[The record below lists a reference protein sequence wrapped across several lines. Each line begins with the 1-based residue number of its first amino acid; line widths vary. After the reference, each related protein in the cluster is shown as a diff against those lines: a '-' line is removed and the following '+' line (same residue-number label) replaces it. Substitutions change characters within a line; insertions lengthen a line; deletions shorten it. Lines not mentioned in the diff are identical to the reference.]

1 MRLPDPAESRV
12 RKTTVSPTETSSST
26 KREIQVEVA
35 AEEVTRE
42 TETLIRK
49 YQKLARIPGFRLG
62 HVPASVI
69 RQRFA
74 EDIRSQVVDTLVP
87 RYFRQEV
94 EKQGLVP
101 VSQPQVSDLHV
112 QEGEPLRFK
121 ANFEVLPE
129 IKVEG
134 YKELR
139 AAKPIISVGDEEVED
154 SLKNLQEQHATF
166 VSVEGRTLADNDF
179 AQVSLDGR
187 PADGQGQP
195 VHMDDLLVEIG
206 GSNTMPE
213 FTENLRGRSVGDDR
227 SFAVHYAADFSDPR
241 LAGKT
246 ILYTV
251 KVQAIKQKSLPELN
265 DQFAKELGDFAGLDE
280 VRQRLREGIES
291 DRKRQAERAAKEKLM
306 AELIERNDFELPEA
320 LVERQIDIRLERG
333 RRALMAQGVKA
344 EDIKKIDLNRLRA
357 AERERA
363 RQEVKGSLLLD
374 RIAEEENI
382 GVDEEEINREVEALA
397 VQARQSPEA
406 IRARLTREGVLDRI
420 RDRIRNEKTLD
431 FLYRQ
436 SA

>member
-1 MRLPDPAESRV
+1 MGQRSWTDFN

-26 KREIQVEVA
+26 KREVQIEIAV
-35 AEEVTRE
+35 EEVTRE
-42 TETLIRK
+42 TEAIIRK
-49 YQKLARIPGFRLG
+49 YQQLARIPGFRRG

-74 EDIRSQVVDTLVP
+74 EDIRTQLVDTLVP
-87 RYFRQEV
+87 RYFRQEMH
-94 EKQGLVP
+94 KQGLVP
-101 VSQPQVSDLHV
+101 VSEPQVTDLHV

-121 ANFEVLPE
+121 ANFEVLPQ
-129 IKVEG
+129 IKVAG

-139 AAKPIISVGDEEVED
+139 AAKPDISVSDEEVEE
-154 SLKNLQEQHATF
+154 SLKNLQEQQATF
-166 VSVEGRTLADNDF
+166 VSVEDRTLADKDF
-179 AQVSLDGR
+179 AQVSLDGK
-187 PADGQGQP
+187 PEDGQGQP

-213 FTENLRGRSVGDDR
+213 FTENLRGRSVGDEP
-227 SFAVHYAADFSDPR
+227 SFPVTYPGDFSDPR

-246 ILYTV
+246 ILYTL
-251 KVQAIKQKSLPELN
+251 KVGAIKRKNLPELN
-265 DQFAKELGDFAGLDE
+265 DQFAKELGDFASLDE
-280 VRQRLREGIES
+280 VRRRLRENIEAE
-291 DRKRQAERAAKEKLM
+291 RRRHAERAAKDRLIE
-306 AELIERNDFELPEA
+306 ELIKRNDFELPEA
-320 LVERQIDIRLERG
+320 LVERQVDLRLERG

-344 EDIKKIDLNRLRA
+344 EDLKKIDLNRLRA

-374 RIAEEENI
+374 KIAEEENI
-382 GVDEEEINREVEALA
+382 QVDEEEINREVEALA
-397 VQARQSPEA
+397 TQARQSPDA

>member
-1 MRLPDPAESRV
+1 
-12 RKTTVSPTETSSST
+12 VSPTETSSST
-26 KREIQVEVA
+26 KREVQIEVA

-42 TETLIRK
+42 TEAIIRK
-49 YQKLARIPGFRLG
+49 YQQLARIPGFRRG

-87 RYFRQEV
+87 RHFRQEMH
-94 EKQGLVP
+94 KQGLIP
-101 VSQPQVSDLHV
+101 VSEPQVTDLHV

-129 IKVEG
+129 IKVAG

-139 AAKPIISVGDEEVED
+139 AAKPTISVSDEEVEE
-154 SLKNLQEQHATF
+154 SLKNLQEQQASF
-166 VSVEGRTLADNDF
+166 ASVEDRALADKDF
-179 AQVSLDGR
+179 AQVSLDGK
-187 PADGQGQP
+187 PEDGQGQP

-213 FTENLRGRSVGDDR
+213 FTENLRGRSVGDEP
-227 SFAVHYAADFSDPR
+227 SFPVTYPQDFSDPR

-246 ILYTV
+246 FLYTL
-251 KVQAIKQKSLPELN
+251 KVEAIKRKNLPELN
-265 DQFAKELGDFAGLDE
+265 DQFAKELGDFANLEE
-280 VRQRLREGIES
+280 VRRRLRENIE
-291 DRKRQAERAAKEKLM
+291 AERRRHAEREAKDKLIE
-306 AELIERNDFELPEA
+306 ELIQRNDFELPEA
-320 LVERQIDIRLERG
+320 LVERQVDLRLERG
-333 RRALMAQGVKA
+333 RRALLAQGVKP
-344 EDIKKIDLNRLRA
+344 EDLKKIDLNRLRA

-363 RQEVKGSLLLD
+363 RQDVKSSLLLD
-374 RIAEEENI
+374 KIAEEEHI
-382 GVDEEEINREVEALA
+382 QVGEEEINREVEALA
-397 VQARQSPEA
+397 VQARQPADA

>member
-1 MRLPDPAESRV
+1 
-12 RKTTVSPTETSSST
+12 VSPTQTSSST
-26 KREIQVEVA
+26 KRELQIEVA

-42 TETLIRK
+42 TEALIRK
-49 YQKLARIPGFRLG
+49 YQKLARIPGFRRG

-74 EDIRSQVVDTLVP
+74 EDIRSQVVDALVP
-87 RYFRQEV
+87 RFFRQEV
-94 EKQGLVP
+94 ERKGLVP
-101 VSQPQVSDLHV
+101 VSEPQVTDLHI
-112 QEGEPLRFK
+112 QDGEPLRFK

-139 AAKPIISVGDEEVED
+139 TAKPTIAVSDEEVEQA
-154 SLKNLQEQHATF
+154 LKNLQEQHATF

-179 AQVSLDGR
+179 AQVSLDGK
-187 PADGQGQP
+187 PEDGLGQP
-195 VHMDDLLVEIG
+195 VHMDDLLVEIAG
-206 GSNTMPE
+206 NNTMPE
-213 FTENLRGRSVGDDR
+213 FTENLRGRSVGEEP
-227 SFAVHYAADFSDPR
+227 SFAVHYPADFADTR
-241 LAGKT
+241 LASKT
-246 ILYTV
+246 FRYTLKV
-251 KVQAIKQKSLPELN
+251 KAIKRKNLPELN
-265 DQFAKELGDFAGLDE
+265 DQFATEVGDFATLDE
-280 VRQRLREGIES
+280 VRQRLRQGMEDE
-291 DRKRQAERAAKEKLM
+291 RRRQAEREAKDKLV

-333 RRALMAQGVKA
+333 RRALIAQGVNA
-344 EDIKKIDLNRLRA
+344 EDIKKMDLNRLRA

-363 RQEVKGSLLLD
+363 RREVKGSLLLD

-382 GVDEEEINREVEALA
+382 RVGEEEINREVEALA
-397 VQARQSPEA
+397 AQARQSPEA

>member
-1 MRLPDPAESRV
+1 
-12 RKTTVSPTETSSST
+12 VSPTETSSST

-42 TETLIRK
+42 TEALIRK

-139 AAKPIISVGDEEVED
+139 AAKPIISVSDEEVED

-166 VSVEGRTLADNDF
+166 VSVEGRTLEDNDF

-187 PADGQGQP
+187 PEDGQGQP

-213 FTENLRGRSVGDDR
+213 FTENLRGRSVGDDV

-251 KVQAIKQKSLPELN
+251 KVQAIKRKSLPELN
-265 DQFAKELGDFAGLDE
+265 DQFAKELGEFASLDE
-280 VRQRLREGIES
+280 VRQRLREGIEAE
-291 DRKRQAERAAKEKLM
+291 RKHQAERAAKEKLM

-320 LVERQIDIRLERG
+320 LVERQVDIRLERG

-397 VQARQSPEA
+397 TQARQSPEA
-406 IRARLTREGVLDRI
+406 IRARLTHEGVLDRI

>member
-1 MRLPDPAESRV
+1 
-12 RKTTVSPTETSSST
+12 VSPTQTSSST
-26 KREIQVEVA
+26 KRELQIEVA

-42 TETLIRK
+42 TEALIRQ
-49 YQKLARIPGFRLG
+49 YQQLARIPGFRRG

-74 EDIRSQVVDTLVP
+74 EDIRSQVVDALVP

-94 EKQGLVP
+94 EKKGLVP
-101 VSQPQVSDLHV
+101 VSEPQVTDLHI

-139 AAKPIISVGDEEVED
+139 AAKPTISVSDEEVEEA
-154 SLKNLQEQHATF
+154 LKNVQEQHATF
-166 VSVEGRTLADNDF
+166 VSVEGRPLADHDF
-179 AQVSLDGR
+179 AQVSLDGK
-187 PADGQGQP
+187 PEDGQGQP
-195 VHMDDLLVEIG
+195 VHMDDLLVEIAG
-206 GSNTMPE
+206 TNTMPE
-213 FTENLRGRSVGDDR
+213 FTENLRGRSVGDEP

-241 LAGKT
+241 LAGKNF
-246 ILYTV
+246 LYAL
-251 KVQAIKQKSLPELN
+251 KVQAIKRKNLPELN
-265 DQFAKELGDFAGLDE
+265 DQFAKEVGDFATLDE
-280 VRQRLREGIES
+280 VRQRLRQGIE
-291 DRKRQAERAAKEKLM
+291 AERRRHAEREAKDKLV

-333 RRALMAQGVKA
+333 RRALIAQGVKA

-363 RQEVKGSLLLD
+363 RKEVKGSLLLD

-382 GVDEEEINREVEALA
+382 RVGEEEINREVEALA
-397 VQARQSPEA
+397 AQARQSPDA